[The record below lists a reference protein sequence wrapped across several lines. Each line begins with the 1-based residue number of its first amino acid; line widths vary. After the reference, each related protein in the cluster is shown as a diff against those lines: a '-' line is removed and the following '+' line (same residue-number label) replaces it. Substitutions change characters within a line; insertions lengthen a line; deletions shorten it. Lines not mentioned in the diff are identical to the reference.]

1 MALIKQS
8 DKVTNYVLPVFISTG
23 KGYLKRNR
31 YYDCEYDLWR
41 AYYQLKK
48 IKTKII
54 PSYPVIYYWKGVKKC
69 KDLY

>member
-23 KGYLKRNR
+23 KGYLKRNI
-31 YYDCEYDLWR
+31 YYYCEYYFWR

-54 PSYPVIYYWKGVKKC
+54 PSYPVIYY
-69 KDLY
+69 

>member
-8 DKVTNYVLPVFISTG
+8 DKVTKYVLPVFISTG

-54 PSYPVIYYWKGVKKC
+54 PSYPVIYWKGITKC